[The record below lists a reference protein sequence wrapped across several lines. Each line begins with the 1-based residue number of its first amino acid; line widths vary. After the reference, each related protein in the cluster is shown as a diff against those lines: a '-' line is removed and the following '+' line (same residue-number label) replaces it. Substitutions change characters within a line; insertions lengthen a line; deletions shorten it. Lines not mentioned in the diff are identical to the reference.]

1 MQGENIVTASPEVL
15 ARLQTQ
21 IDELSRRM
29 RYDANDLEYETHL
42 QRKRE
47 LQRMLDILKRNTQ
60 R

>member
-1 MQGENIVTASPEVL
+1 MAAASPEVL
-15 ARLQTQ
+15 ARLQSQ

-47 LQRMLDILKRNTQ
+47 LQRMLDTLKRNAQ

>member
-47 LQRMLDILKRNTQ
+47 LQRMLDILKRNVQ